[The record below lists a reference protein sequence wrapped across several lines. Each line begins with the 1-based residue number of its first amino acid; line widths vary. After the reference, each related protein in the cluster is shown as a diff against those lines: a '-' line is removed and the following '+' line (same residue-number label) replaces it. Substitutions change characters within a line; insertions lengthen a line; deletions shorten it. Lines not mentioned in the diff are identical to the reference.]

1 MNLYIRT
8 LGFDNMTSE
17 AEAKFIKTG
26 IVYCYHKRNAA
37 SDGIFFPKESQNIIC
52 P

>member
-26 IVYCYHKRNAA
+26 IR
-37 SDGIFFPKESQNIIC
+37 ESIKAVSYTHLTLPTNSRV
-52 P
+52 